1 MGSGTFDSGAYKAA
15 ATTRKASG
23 VDDFAYTA
31 DVRAGRA
38 KGIHPSLD
46 PKWVAGD
53 ASILAGQKVRES
65 RDMDEHPNSLP
76 VAVIFD
82 VTGSMHNVPRV
93 LQTKLAELMNVVNA
107 KANLPDAQVLV
118 GAVGDSYSDQYP
130 LQVGQFESDNRF
142 DEQLRNIILEGGGGG
157 QNMESYALAY
167 YFAAFHT
174 ATDAWEKR
182 GKKGYLFTMGDENPW
197 PTVTR
202 AEIEAIF
209 GDTIERDYTVE
220 ELISLASE
228 RWHIFHLRALDGS
241 PAYATSEVIRK
252 RWAELLGERVIN
264 VEDSSL
270 VCETV
275 AGIVHMMENAL
286 DADSVVRDI
295 GLSGATATRVKNS
308 LVPVASS
315 SLPTHVAKGGLP
327 TDATDDSDAGVAR
340 VS

>member
-1 MGSGTFDSGAYKAA
+1 MGSGVFDSGAYKAA

-23 VDDFAYTA
+23 VDDFAYTE

-53 ASILAGQKVRES
+53 SSPLAGQKVRES

-76 VAVIFD
+76 IAIIFD
-82 VTGSMHNVPRV
+82 VTGSMGGIPRT
-93 LQTKLAELMNVVNA
+93 LQEKLVELMNVVNA
-107 KANLPDAQVLV
+107 KASLPDAQILV
-118 GAVGDSYSDQYP
+118 GAVGDSYSDRYP

-157 QNMESYALAY
+157 QIMESYALAY

-220 ELISLASE
+220 ELIARAGE
-228 RWHIFHLRALDGS
+228 RWNIFHLRALDGS
-241 PAYATSEVIRK
+241 YSDSEAIRK
-252 RWAELLGERVIN
+252 CWASLLGERVIN

-270 VCETV
+270 VCETI

-295 GLSGATATRVKNS
+295 GISGKAAASVKNS